1 MKLVEPYS
9 LGSLELQN
17 RVVMAPMTRNRAI
30 GNVPN
35 DLMATYYGQRSSAG
49 LVITEGVA
57 PSPSGVGYARIPGAY
72 SAAQTEGWKKI
83 SAAAHKGGAKIFMQ
97 FMHTG
102 RIGHPLNLPKGAELV
117 APSALAA
124 AGQIRTDQQQMQNHP
139 TPRALGTSEVAGVI
153 DEYVNASTNAITA
166 GFDGIELHGANGY
179 LIEQFL
185 NPGTNKRTD
194 AYGGSIEKRNRF
206 AIETAAAVA
215 KAIGADRTGIR
226 LSPFSTFNDMMGDY
240 PEIPEQYEA
249 LVTELGK
256 QGIGYIHI
264 VNYEKVGQPLL
275 RAMKEAFGGH
285 VIICGGLDK
294 AKAENAFDAGYADL
308 AAFAKSF
315 LANPDLPHR
324 LKNGLPLNPFDVNTF
339 YSADAKGY
347 TDYPTV

>member
-1 MKLVEPYS
+1 MNLLEPYS
-9 LGSLELQN
+9 LGRLELHN
-17 RVVMAPMTRNRAI
+17 RIVMAPMTRSRAI

-35 DLMATYYGQRSSAG
+35 DLMATYYGQRSTAG

-57 PSPSGVGYARIPGAY
+57 PSPNGVGYTRIPGAY
-72 SAAQTEGWKKI
+72 SAAQTEEWKKI
-83 SAAAHKGGAKIFMQ
+83 SAAAHKGGAKVFMQ

-153 DEYVNASTNAITA
+153 GDYVNASKNAIAA

-194 AYGGSIEKRNRF
+194 AYGGSLEKRNRF
-206 AIETAAAVA
+206 AIETAVAVG

-226 LSPFSTFNDMMGDY
+226 LSPFSTFNDMVGDY
-240 PEIPEQYEA
+240 PEIPEQYEE

-256 QGIGYIHI
+256 HGICYIHI
-264 VNYEKVGQPLL
+264 VNYERVGEPLL
-275 RAMKEAFGGH
+275 KAMKEAFGGH

-294 AKAENAFDAGYADL
+294 AKAEAAFAAGYADL

-324 LKNGLPLNPFDVNTF
+324 LKNRLSLNPFDANTF